1 LERSRTGRDHDWWK
15 VGHGFNHGGV
25 ACGNDRQIV
34 LPHQRL
40 QVSGAEWPGSR
51 QSREQEAGIVGVGL
65 PEGADRYGAADLF
78 FDEPLFGLSADR
90 VAVLPGLGPCGG
102 HKLMDEAVSAQCE
115 LAQCPAVAGVVRL
128 AQLLAELGQVVDGV
142 RVGSDEQVREP
153 GRVGFRS
160 AFTAALSLPSPASL
174 ACWASFL
181 RAAVKSSGGNP

>member
-1 LERSRTGRDHDWWK
+1 MAGGPAAHDSGGDRGELGRFAGLVDHAEPD
-15 VGHGFNHGGV
+15 V
-25 ACGNDRQIV
+25 AQ
-34 LPHQRL
+34 
-40 QVSGAEWPGSR
+40 GAGQLPGSQYLCGAR
-51 QSREQEAGIVGVGL
+51 VDHCGIRGL
-65 PEGADRYGAADLF
+65 GQ
-78 FDEPLFGLSADR
+78 PLFGLSADR

-115 LAQCPAVAGVVRL
+115 LAQCPAVAGDVRL
-128 AQLLAELGQVVDGV
+128 AQLLAELGQVVGGV

-153 GRVGFRS
+153 GRVVFRR